1 VIEMARIV
9 VDIDDDLNRQ
19 FRKAIIDRL
28 GSKKGALKE
37 AIEEAIKLW
46 LKMKQ

>member
-1 VIEMARIV
+1 MARIV

-19 FRKAIIDRL
+19 FRKVIIDRF

-46 LKMKQ
+46 IKMKQ

>member
-1 VIEMARIV
+1 MARIV
-9 VDIDDDLNRQ
+9 VDIDDALNRQ

-28 GSKKGALKE
+28 GNRKGALRD

-46 LKMKQ
+46 VKAQ

>member
-1 VIEMARIV
+1 MARIV
-9 VDIDDDLNRQ
+9 VDIDDDLNKE
-19 FRKAIIDRL
+19 FRKVIIDRF

-46 LKMKQ
+46 MKTKQ

>member
-1 VIEMARIV
+1 MARIV

-19 FRKAIIDRL
+19 FRKAIIDRF

-46 LKMKQ
+46 MKTKQ